1 MLERDSRRQPRRG
14 RTKAGETM
22 LLAQADQAN
31 PRPDRGAR
39 RETTQPR
46 AETLTRDGLP
56 ATEVVLAFD
65 DNRLAS
71 LVFGQYDQNLAHLE
85 RRLGVVV
92 NPNGNHVTIRGPRET
107 AEQAGRVLKT
117 LYARAKAGASVTL
130 GEVDGA
136 IEESNVQRSLF
147 PAENAGKSSFDAI
160 VTRKRG
166 PVRARNAAQDAY
178 LRQLKRNELVLAEG
192 PAGTGKTWLAVG
204 HAVSLIE
211 QGVVERMILSRPAV
225 EAGERLGFLPGDMR
239 EKVDPYLRPIY
250 DALNDFME
258 PRHVERALQTG
269 MIEIAP
275 LAFMRGRTLSNAVV
289 LLDEAQNATSVQMK
303 MFLTRLGEGSR
314 MIITG
319 DPSQVD
325 LPPGQR
331 SGLVEAVRLLL
342 GVEGVGHAKF
352 EEGDVVRHDLV
363 RRIVMAYES
372 ASRQERQE
380 REDRMRAPEPAPPVE
395 GDADGLQRTLSR
407 ERPR

>member
-1 MLERDSRRQPRRG
+1 MEMTP
-14 RTKAGETM
+14 
-22 LLAQADQAN
+22 LAQAD
-31 PRPDRGAR
+31 PM
-39 RETTQPR
+39 TPR
-46 AETLTRDGLP
+46 AERGGRRDETLTREGLP
-56 ATEVVLAFD
+56 GAEAELTFD
-65 DNRLAS
+65 NNQIAS

-92 NPNGNHVTIRGPRET
+92 SPNGNHITIKGPRET
-107 AEQAGRVLKT
+107 AEQASRVLRT
-117 LYARAKAGASVTL
+117 LYARAKTGGAVNL

-147 PAENAGKSSFDAI
+147 PADNAGKSAFDAI

-178 LRQLKRNELVLAEG
+178 LRQLKRHELVLAEG

-211 QGVVERMILSRPAV
+211 QGVVERMVLSRPAV

-258 PRHVERALQTG
+258 ARHVERALQTG

-275 LAFMRGRTLSNAVV
+275 LAFMRGRTLTNAVV

-319 DPSQVD
+319 DPSQID

-331 SGLVEAVRLLL
+331 SGLVEAVKLLKD
-342 GVEGVGHAKF
+342 VEGVGYARF
-352 EEGDVVRHDLV
+352 EEGDVVRHELV

-372 ASRQERQE
+372 AARQE
-380 REDRMRAPEPAPPVE
+380 REEREARLSHLPAPEAAPVE
-395 GDADGLQRTLSR
+395 GDADGLKRMLAR

>member
-1 MLERDSRRQPRRG
+1 V
-14 RTKAGETM
+14 ETTA
-22 LLAQADQAN
+22 LAQADQFN
-31 PRPDRGAR
+31 
-39 RETTQPR
+39 PR
-46 AETLTRDGLP
+46 AERGPRRDEALTREGLP
-56 ATEVVLAFD
+56 GAEVELTFD
-65 DNRLAS
+65 NNQTAS
-71 LVFGQYDQNLAHLE
+71 LVFGHYDQNLAHLE

-92 NPNGNHVTIRGPRET
+92 APNGNHVTIKGPRET
-107 AEQAGRVLKT
+107 AEQASRVLRT
-117 LYARAKAGASVTL
+117 LYARAKTGAAVNL

-136 IEESNVQRSLF
+136 IEESNSQRSLF
-147 PAENAGKSSFDAI
+147 PADNAGKAAFDAV

-178 LRQLKRNELVLAEG
+178 LRQLKRHELVLAEG

-211 QGVVERMILSRPAV
+211 QGVVERMVLSRPAV

-258 PRHVERALQTG
+258 ARHVERALQTG

-331 SGLVEAVRLLL
+331 SGLVEAVRLLS
-342 GVEGVGHAKF
+342 GVEGVGHARF
-352 EEGDVVRHDLV
+352 EEGDVVRHALV
-363 RRIVMAYES
+363 RRIVMAYED
-372 ASRQERQE
+372 ASRRERDE
-380 REDRMRAPEPAPPVE
+380 REARLAALPAPDAPIE
-395 GDADGLQRTLSR
+395 GDADGLKRTLSR

>member
-1 MLERDSRRQPRRG
+1 M
-14 RTKAGETM
+14 A
-22 LLAQADQAN
+22 LAQADQFTPKAE
-31 PRPDRGAR
+31 RGGR
-39 RETTQPR
+39 RDE
-46 AETLTRDGLP
+46 ALTREGLP
-56 ATEVVLAFD
+56 GAEVELTFD
-65 DNRLAS
+65 HNQTAS
-71 LVFGQYDQNLAHLE
+71 LVFGHYDQNLAHLE

-92 NPNGNHVTIRGPRET
+92 SPNGNHVTIKGPRET
-107 AEQAGRVLKT
+107 AEQASRVLRT
-117 LYARAKAGASVTL
+117 LYARAKTGAAVNL

-147 PAENAGKSSFDAI
+147 PSDNAGQAAFDAV

-178 LRQLKRNELVLAEG
+178 LRQLKRHELVLAEG

-211 QGVVERMILSRPAV
+211 QGVVERMVLSRPAV

-258 PRHVERALQTG
+258 ARHVERALQTG

-331 SGLVEAVRLLL
+331 SGLVEAVRLLS
-342 GVEGVGHAKF
+342 GVEGVGHARF
-352 EEGDVVRHDLV
+352 EEGDVVRHALV
-363 RRIVMAYES
+363 RRIVMAYED
-372 ASRQERQE
+372 ASRRERDE
-380 REDRMRAPEPAPPVE
+380 REARLAALPAPDAPSE
-395 GDADGLQRTLSR
+395 GDAEGLKRTLSR

>member
-1 MLERDSRRQPRRG
+1 M
-14 RTKAGETM
+14 
-22 LLAQADQAN
+22 AQADTTT
-31 PRPDRGAR
+31 PRPDRSPR
-39 RETTQPR
+39 REATPTR
-46 AETLTRDGLP
+46 IDGLTRDGLP
-56 ATEVVLAFD
+56 ATEVLLYFD

-71 LVFGQYDQNLAHLE
+71 LVFGHYDQNLAHLE
-85 RRLGVVV
+85 RRLGVVIS
-92 NPNGNHVTIRGPRET
+92 PNGNHATVKGPRET

-117 LYARAKAGASVTL
+117 LYTRAKAGAPVTL

-147 PAENAGKSSFDAI
+147 PAADAGKASFDAI

-211 QGVVERMILSRPAV
+211 QGVVERMVLSRPAV

-258 PRHVERALQTG
+258 ARHVERALQTG

-275 LAFMRGRTLSNAVV
+275 LAFMRGRTLTNAVV

-319 DPSQVD
+319 DPSQID

-331 SGLVEAVRLLL
+331 SGLIEAVKLLS
-342 GVEGVGHAKF
+342 GVEGVGYAKF

-363 RRIVMAYES
+363 RRIVMAYET
-372 ASRQERQE
+372 AARRE
-380 REDRMRAPEPAPPVE
+380 REEREERLRAPLPQAPVE
-395 GDADGLQRTLSR
+395 DEMDGLKRTLSR

>member
-1 MLERDSRRQPRRG
+1 M
-14 RTKAGETM
+14 ETM
-22 LLAQADQAN
+22 ALAQADQFN
-31 PRPDRGAR
+31 PKAERGGR
-39 RETTQPR
+39 RDE
-46 AETLTRDGLP
+46 ALTRDGLP
-56 ATEVVLAFD
+56 GAEVELTFD
-65 DNRLAS
+65 NNQTAS
-71 LVFGQYDQNLAHLE
+71 LVFGHYDQNLAHLE

-92 NPNGNHVTIRGPRET
+92 APNGNHVTIKGPRET
-107 AEQAGRVLKT
+107 AEQASRVLRT
-117 LYARAKAGASVTL
+117 LYARAKTGAAVNL

-147 PAENAGKSSFDAI
+147 PSDNAGKAAFDAV

-178 LRQLKRNELVLAEG
+178 LRQLKRHELVLAEG

-211 QGVVERMILSRPAV
+211 QGVVERMVLSRPAV

-258 PRHVERALQTG
+258 ARHVERGLQTG

-319 DPSQVD
+319 DPSQID

-331 SGLVEAVRLLL
+331 SGLVEAVRLLS
-342 GVEGVGHAKF
+342 GVEGVGHARF
-352 EEGDVVRHDLV
+352 EEGDVVRHALV
-363 RRIVMAYES
+363 RRIVMAYED
-372 ASRQERQE
+372 ASRKERDE
-380 REDRMRAPEPAPPVE
+380 REARLAALPAPDQPVE
-395 GDADGLQRTLSR
+395 GDADGLKRMLSR

>member
-1 MLERDSRRQPRRG
+1 MPQ
-14 RTKAGETM
+14 ETM
-22 LLAQADQAN
+22 ALAEATPMN
-31 PRPDRGAR
+31 PRGERGSRVDEMSARGAP
-39 RETTQPR
+39 EDLPG
-46 AETLTRDGLP
+46 AEVELTF
-56 ATEVVLAFD
+56 E
-65 DNRLAS
+65 NNQIAS
-71 LVFGQYDQNLAHLE
+71 LVFGHYDQNLAHLE

-92 NPNGNHVTIRGPRET
+92 SPNGNHVTIKGPRET
-107 AEQAGRVLKT
+107 ADQASRVLRT
-117 LYARAKAGASVTL
+117 LYARAKTGAAVNL

-147 PAENAGKSSFDAI
+147 PSDNAGKTAFDAV

-178 LRQLKRNELVLAEG
+178 LRQLKRHELVLAEG

-211 QGVVERMILSRPAV
+211 QGVVERMVLSRPAV

-258 PRHVERALQTG
+258 PRHVERGLQTG

-319 DPSQVD
+319 DPSQID

-331 SGLVEAVRLLL
+331 SGLVEAVRLLS
-342 GVEGVGHAKF
+342 GVEGVGHARF
-352 EEGDVVRHDLV
+352 EEGDVVRHELV
-363 RRIVMAYES
+363 RRIVIAYEE
-372 ASRQERQE
+372 AARRE
-380 REDRMRAPEPAPPVE
+380 REEREARLAGLPAPDAPAATLPAE
-395 GDADGLQRTLSR
+395 GDADGLKRMLAR